1 VLFGFVA
8 VLTIHVD
15 RSASFRR
22 FCR

>member
-8 VLTIHVD
+8 VLTIDH
-15 RSASFRR
+15 SASFRR